1 MSNSNWNHEAK
12 NEDLVMTE
20 RNEEE
25 EEEEE
30 EESKIYPDSP
40 AISIP
45 KFASD
50 FSDHY
55 EGSSQHQWN
64 DMDEK
69 GDAVFYT
76 MHMEKSIIDQDFM
89 AEIATFDDDFD
100 DDDLS

>member
-1 MSNSNWNHEAK
+1 
-12 NEDLVMTE
+12 MTE
-20 RNEEE
+20 RN

-50 FSDHY
+50 FPDHY

-89 AEIATFDDDFD
+89 AGKNLILLLLLLLFIAFMNRN
-100 DDDLS
+100 SYV

>member
-1 MSNSNWNHEAK
+1 
-12 NEDLVMTE
+12 MTE
-20 RNEEE
+20 GIEEEE

-55 EGSSQHQWN
+55 ESSSQHQWN

-89 AEIATFDDDFD
+89 AGKILVLLLLLLFIAFMNRN
-100 DDDLS
+100 SYV